1 MSKLDILYVILSI
14 ALLPSLWLLAA
25 ILDRV
30 WLSNVER
37 QEQARRQEQL

>member
-1 MSKLDILYVILSI
+1 MSKLDTLYVILSI

-30 WLSNVER
+30 WPSNVER
-37 QEQARRQEQL
+37 QEKARKRA